1 MSTVA
6 ANVAARLEAV
16 INAAHLNGSSEF
28 CAKFSVDDVVP
39 SVVARPASSAE
50 VVEIVGLAKSEK
62 LALVPCGNRTKLGI
76 GMPPGRY
83 DIALDMTGLNQ
94 IAYYDPAD
102 LTLSVDAGMNLGQ
115 LADALAQQRQFLPLA
130 VPFFDECTVG
140 GTISSNIG
148 SSLRPGYGT
157 ARDFLLGA
165 EFVSGAGTFTK
176 SGGRV
181 VKNVTGYD
189 LHKLLIGSLGTLG
202 VITRLNFRTFPL
214 PEARGHLVS
223 TFSSFGST
231 ARFQA
236 MVAQSPLAP
245 SSFDILD
252 PQAAKNIAEF
262 KDNRESALPS
272 WFRRGGWHVCI
283 GFEGSETILR
293 RYFAELTQYAEKC
306 GATNHSLLEESEYK
320 ALAGGLRELVNRLS
334 CSSPAATIFRITTLP
349 SFAPD
354 VATLSALAANFS
366 IPSCIFASSSGPLY
380 FALQPGDLNDATF
393 SSLAHFAS
401 SVFEYAASKNGSA
414 SILFCPTRLKRV
426 VNIWGPARN
435 DAALMRRV
443 KNAFDPENIF
453 APGRF
458 VSSTCD

>member
-6 ANVAARLEAV
+6 ASVAARLEAV
-16 INAAHLNGSSEF
+16 IGASRVNGGSEF
-28 CAKFSVDDVVP
+28 CSKFSVDDVVP
-39 SVVARPASSAE
+39 SVVASPASSAE
-50 VVEIVGLAKSEK
+50 VAEIVRFAKSEK
-62 LALVPCGNRTKLGI
+62 LALIPCGNRTKLGI

-83 DIALDMTGLNQ
+83 DIALDMTGLDQ

-102 LTLSVDAGMNLGQ
+102 LTLSVDAGMSLAR
-115 LADALAQQRQFLPLA
+115 LADALAHQKQFFPLA

-140 GTISSNIG
+140 GTIASNI
-148 SSLRPGYGT
+148 SSCLRPGYGT

-165 EFVSGAGTFTK
+165 EFVNGAGTFTK

-202 VITRLNFRTFPL
+202 AITRLNFRTFPL
-214 PEARGHLVS
+214 PEGYGHLVS
-223 TFSSFGST
+223 TFSSVDSI

-236 MVAQSPLAP
+236 MVAKSPLAP

-252 PQAAKNIAEF
+252 PEAARTVAEF

-272 WFRRGGWHVCI
+272 WFKRGEWHVCI

-293 RYFAELTQYAEKC
+293 RYSAELTQYAEKC
-306 GATNHSLLEESEYK
+306 GAANHRLVEESEDK
-320 ALAGGLRELVNRLS
+320 SLGGALRELVNLLS

-349 SFAPD
+349 SFSPE
-354 VATLSALAANFS
+354 VAALNALAARFS

-380 FALQPGDLNDATF
+380 FALQPGDLNDATV
-393 SSLAHFAS
+393 SSLANIVS
-401 SVFEYAASKNGSA
+401 TVFEYAASKNGSA
-414 SILFCPTRLKRV
+414 AIPFCPTLLKRV
-426 VNIWGPARN
+426 VNIWGPAKS
-435 DAALMRRV
+435 DAELMRRV
-443 KNAFDPENIF
+443 KNAFDPEDIF

-458 VSSTCD
+458 VAGI